1 MRWKKGNN
9 KKGWLQRIQK
19 LKVLF
24 VYVHCQTFSTIIS
37 LLIILNNGAHANS
50 F

>member
-9 KKGWLQRIQK
+9 KKGWLQRVQK

-24 VYVHCQTFSTIIS
+24 VYVHSQTFSTIIS